1 MKSRMITKQIYKW
14 KRISVK
20 MIVIFMIGP
29 DLLHEWF
36 NIKQIIQDIINGECN
51 IMLSIDTRFAIFS
64 ILELQHF

>member
-1 MKSRMITKQIYKW
+1 
-14 KRISVK
+14 